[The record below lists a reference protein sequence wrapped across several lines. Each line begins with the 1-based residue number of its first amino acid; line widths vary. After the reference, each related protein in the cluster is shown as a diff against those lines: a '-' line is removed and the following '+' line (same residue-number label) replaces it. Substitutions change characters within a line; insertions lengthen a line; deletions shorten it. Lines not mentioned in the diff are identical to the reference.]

1 MRERIKLEPV
11 DLETTDVVIR
21 KDGKL
26 IPKEIVVPLVI
37 SSPGT
42 PGELVLPGI
51 GQDGKIPEWI
61 ASQVDGVDVASAL
74 PYWEVPPERD
84 SIRAVAEAYVH
95 ATIEA
100 WREAHG
106 DNDLVPDVLP
116 ESQAG
121 IGASYA
127 EKTSPDSFGTMVYMR
142 TLGANVDG
150 MGDAPEARAMELLKR
165 AGGTLLQPD
174 QSVFVDRRNGYVAGR
189 LLRRVGRHTM
199 TQLGIGLSEDMI
211 PIWAERIPAR
221 AEAGKDTA
229 WLVGGKDKMMTDL
242 ELLEARKRIG
252 ESALDLIYLE
262 NASHRSLGTRRG
274 AADLRVA
281 VNYARGDRAA

>member
-1 MRERIKLEPV
+1 MRERIRREPV
-11 DLETTDVVIR
+11 DFETADVVVR
-21 KDGKL
+21 KDGRL
-26 IPKEIVVPLVI
+26 IPKEIVAPLVI
-37 SSPGT
+37 SSPGN

-84 SIRAVAEAYVH
+84 SIRAIAEEYVH
-95 ATIEA
+95 AVIKT
-100 WREAHG
+100 WREVHG

-116 ESQAG
+116 ESQAA
-121 IGASYA
+121 IGAGYA
-127 EKTSPDSFGTMVYMR
+127 EETSPDDFGTMVYIR
-142 TLGANVDG
+142 PLGANVED
-150 MGDAPEARAMELLKR
+150 MGEMPHERAVELLKR

-174 QSVFVDRRNGYVAGR
+174 QSVFVDRRNGYLAGR
-189 LLRRVGRHTM
+189 LLRRVGRHTI

-211 PIWAERIPAR
+211 PVWAERIPAR

-229 WLVGGKDKMMTDL
+229 WLLGGKDKMMTAP
-242 ELLEARKRIG
+242 ELLEARKHIG
-252 ESALDLIYLE
+252 EAALDLIYLKD
-262 NASHRSLGTRRG
+262 ASHRSLATPRG

-281 VNYARGDRAA
+281 VNYARSDRAA